1 MGHRRPR
8 WSGFSLWRR
17 RRVVECWQTVSKLIK
32 VFWSKRKKASD
43 IFYLRYCFTFSRM
56 WYNWYHAVYN
66 LFQTERF
73 VFNPW
78 LGKIPWRRERLATP
92 LFWPGEFCG
101 PCSLWGCKESD
112 ITEQFSLSL
121 SRPQIVGVILS
132 LISIWNYPLKKT
144 KTNHILQPHL
154 PSGMARTLL
163 LSESE

>member
-1 MGHRRPR
+1 MGHRRPW

-17 RRVVECWQTVSKLIK
+17 GGVVECWQTVSKLIK

-92 LFWPGEFCG
+92 LFWPGEFRG
-101 PCSLWGCKESD
+101 PYSLWGCKESD